1 MFNVGRLC
9 MKVAG
14 RDAGKYCVVVDVLDD
29 HYVLVDG
36 ETRRRKVN
44 VLHVEPL
51 DRTVELERGAS
62 HDDVKKALEASGLKA
77 RETKPKEKKARPV
90 KVRKAK
96 TALKAETRPEPA
108 SEKKVKKKKSE

>member
-1 MFNVGRLC
+1 MFEVGRLC

-44 VLHVEPL
+44 VMHIEPL
-51 DRTVELERGAS
+51 NKTVELERGAS
-62 HDDVKKALEASGLKA
+62 HADVKKALEGFEV
-77 RETKPKEKKARPV
+77 RETKPKEKKARPKKGV
-90 KVRKAK
+90 KPAK
-96 TALKAETRPEPA
+96 TKA
-108 SEKKVKKKKSE
+108 VKKTASKKSE